1 MQHIATRPASGMLT
15 ALTSLV
21 LPAGLAIDIRSCPL
35 LLSTLHNS
43 LWLGSSFIFTLGLL
57 RITRLLLVAALFTMT
72 TSLDFA
78 QKRTRESVSK
88 VRTGCS
94 TCKARRVK
102 CDEAKPRCR
111 RCAIGS
117 RSCVYNTVRATQSRN
132 VITIYLPPTQTPAV
146 FLSNYRGLDFFHHNL
161 AAELDGKFDSKFWG
175 KLVLQLSHSEPAIRH
190 AISAISIIYQDVELS
205 LRHPAGCV
213 NANPSAHQEWNTAVR
228 SLSVRIQEH
237 PNSHLVPLVCCL
249 LFTCIELL
257 RGNHQST
264 LFHVENGFNILAA
277 LRYNNDVCSNLGPNI
292 ASNDRKAIEDH
303 IVPVFLRLNVLCSLT
318 GRLTPQMYSS
328 AAKQDSPQKDLTD
341 SRRRLYEVSD
351 TCLRFIGKAT
361 LKADAFQIDID
372 DLVEQVKLQTR
383 LDAWRIQLDEL
394 LRRMQATSS
403 TGNQDAINIL
413 LAHFKVI
420 YIWIRVCTSADESA
434 PDSYHSDFEELLHY
448 AEQIAKPD
456 KGLVSP
462 QPLSFDVQILGPLYY
477 TALKCRHPII
487 RRRALEMLQSAPRRE
502 GLWNGHY
509 AYVTAKRV
517 IELEEE
523 HLNEQQLPDETS
535 RLHGLPL
542 PDDECRIYDLGEIP
556 LSSDFFNHNVVP
568 SPIYPG
574 TLKAVFR
581 TKPWGLLKEWQTR
594 TEYIKL

>member
-1 MQHIATRPASGMLT
+1 
-15 ALTSLV
+15 
-21 LPAGLAIDIRSCPL
+21 
-35 LLSTLHNS
+35 
-43 LWLGSSFIFTLGLL
+43 
-57 RITRLLLVAALFTMT
+57 MT
-72 TSLDFA
+72 TGLEFA
-78 QKRTRESVSK
+78 QKRTRESASK

-102 CDEAKPRCR
+102 CDEAKPICR
-111 RCAIGS
+111 RCAMGN

-132 VITIYLPPTQTPAV
+132 VITIYLPPAQTQPV

-161 AAELDGKFDSKFWG
+161 AAELDGKFDTKFWG
-175 KLVLQLSHSEPAIRH
+175 KLVLQLSHSEPAIQH
-190 AISAISIIYQDVELS
+190 AVSAISIIYQDVESS
-205 LRHPAGCV
+205 LRHPTGYV
-213 NANPSAHQEWNTAVR
+213 NANLSAHQEWNTAVR

-257 RGNHQST
+257 RGNIQST

-277 LRYNNDVCSNLGPNI
+277 LRHKNDEISHPRPNI
-292 ASNDRKAIEDH
+292 APNERKAIEDH

-328 AAKQDSPQKDLTD
+328 TATQDSPQKDLTD

-361 LKADAFQIDID
+361 LKADAFQIDFD

-394 LRRMQATSS
+394 LQRMQAASS
-403 TGNQDAINIL
+403 PANQDALNIL
-413 LAHFKVI
+413 LVHFKVI
-420 YIWIRVCTSADESA
+420 YIWIRVCTTAGETA
-434 PDSYHSDFEELLHY
+434 PDSYHGDFEELLHY

-456 KGLVSP
+456 TGLVP
-462 QPLSFDVQILGPLYY
+462 PPLSFDVQILGPLYY
-477 TALKCRHPII
+477 TALKCRHPTI

-523 HLNEQQLPDETS
+523 HLNELQLPDETS

-542 PDDECRIYDLGEIP
+542 PDDECRIYDLGETP
-556 LSSDFFNHNVVP
+556 LGYDNFNHVMT

-581 TKPWGLLKEWQTR
+581 TKPWGLLGECLTR
-594 TEYIKL
+594 TEYINL

>member
-1 MQHIATRPASGMLT
+1 
-15 ALTSLV
+15 
-21 LPAGLAIDIRSCPL
+21 
-35 LLSTLHNS
+35 
-43 LWLGSSFIFTLGLL
+43 
-57 RITRLLLVAALFTMT
+57 MT

-78 QKRTRESVSK
+78 QKRTRESASK

-102 CDEAKPRCR
+102 CDEAKPICR

-117 RSCVYNTVRATQSRN
+117 RSCVYNTVRATPSRN
-132 VITIYLPPTQTPAV
+132 VITIYLPPAQSQPV
-146 FLSNYRGLDFFHHNL
+146 FCSNYRGLDFFHHNL

-175 KLVLQLSHSEPAIRH
+175 KLVLQLSHSEPAVRH
-190 AISAISIIYQDVELS
+190 AVSAISIIYQDVESS
-205 LRHPAGCV
+205 LRHPTGCV
-213 NANPSAHQEWNTAVR
+213 NANLKAHQEWNTAVR

-237 PNSHLVPLVCCL
+237 PNSNLVPLVCCL

-257 RGNHQST
+257 RGNLHSS

-277 LRYNNDVCSNLGPNI
+277 LRHNNDVSLHVGSNI

-303 IVPVFLRLNVLCSLT
+303 IVPVFLRLNVLCSLA
-318 GRLTPQMYSS
+318 GRMTPQMYSS
-328 AAKQDSPQKDLTD
+328 TAKQDTPQKDLTD

-361 LKADAFQIDID
+361 LKAAAFQIDIE
-372 DLVEQVKLQTR
+372 DLIEQVKLQTR
-383 LDAWRIQLDEL
+383 LDAWREQLDEL
-394 LRRMQATSS
+394 LQRVQTAGSQA
-403 TGNQDAINIL
+403 NQDALNIL
-413 LAHFKVI
+413 LVHFKVI
-420 YIWIRVCTSADESA
+420 YIWIRVCTTAGETA
-434 PDSYHSDFEELLHY
+434 PDSYHSDFEELLQS
-448 AEQIAKPD
+448 AELIAKPD
-456 KGLVSP
+456 TGLVTP

-487 RRRALEMLQSAPRRE
+487 RRRALKMLQSAPRRE

-523 HLNEQQLPDETS
+523 HLNGQELPDETS

-542 PDDECRIYDLGEIP
+542 PDEESRIYNLGEVS
-556 LSSDFFNHNVVP
+556 LNYDTFDHSVMP

-574 TLKAVFR
+574 TLEAIFR
-581 TKPWGLLKEWQTR
+581 RKPWGLLGEWQTQ